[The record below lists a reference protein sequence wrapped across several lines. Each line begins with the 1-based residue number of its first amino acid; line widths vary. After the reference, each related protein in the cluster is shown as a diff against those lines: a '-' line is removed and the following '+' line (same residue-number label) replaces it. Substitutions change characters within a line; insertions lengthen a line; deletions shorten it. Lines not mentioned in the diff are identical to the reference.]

1 MLVKALLFND
11 GKRKKKKKT
20 LCWPVLNRG
29 KKVVTDLG
37 NGEQMYTDRAKEK
50 HGRYRK
56 CK

>member
-1 MLVKALLFND
+1 MMVKE
-11 GKRKKKKKT
+11 KKKKKT
-20 LCWPVLNRG
+20 LCWSVLNRG

-56 CK
+56 CE